1 MIWKM
6 LRSLKSAHL
15 ATVHRDTQH
24 TSLTAHMR
32 AMEPMLLVIVTKVAL
47 ARSSLDMLSLF
58 SLLIMCPKL

>member
-1 MIWKM
+1 MEDST
-6 LRSLKSAHL
+6 SLKSAVL
-15 ATVHRDTQH
+15 ATVNRDTQH

-47 ARSSLDMLSLF
+47 ARSSLEILSLF